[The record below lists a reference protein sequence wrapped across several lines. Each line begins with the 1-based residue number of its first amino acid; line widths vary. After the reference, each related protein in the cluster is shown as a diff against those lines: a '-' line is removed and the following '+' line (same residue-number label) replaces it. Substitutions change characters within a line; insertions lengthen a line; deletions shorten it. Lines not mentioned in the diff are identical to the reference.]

1 MDIALCHGTRPDWPA
16 AGQRMERTMMT
27 ADLAIETSQ
36 ALYESRI
43 SVTGRLAIESSPQ
56 LRALLL
62 KAIRKGRGDLLVL
75 DMSGLVYLDT
85 SGVATLLE
93 AAHAACAQGVRIRVL
108 GLSGE
113 PLMLAQIAEIDR
125 IFLACGSEIE
135 LS

>member
-1 MDIALCHGTRPDWPA
+1 MVTG
-16 AGQRMERTMMT
+16 
-27 ADLAIETSQ
+27 DLAIETSQ
-36 ALYESRI
+36 APCESRI
-43 SVTGRLAIESSPQ
+43 SVTGRLAIESSPR
-56 LRALLL
+56 LRSLLM
-62 KAIRKGRGDLLVL
+62 KAIRTGTSAVLVI

-93 AAHAACAQGVRIRVL
+93 AAHAASAQGVRLRVL

-113 PLMLAQIAEIDR
+113 PRMLAQVAEIDR